1 MPNNRSTARP
11 NDTLAETGSY
21 RVSVHAGET
30 GRLIREYS
38 MDDEAVS
45 ADRFKEVELE
55 ARARLASRSFTEIVL
70 VITLEAPGL
79 FKQLQLELSQAGS

>member
-1 MPNNRSTARP
+1 MPDRRSTARP

-21 RVSVHAGET
+21 RISVHAGES

-38 MDDEAVS
+38 LDDQAIN

-55 ARARLASRSFTEIVL
+55 ARAKLASRSFAEIVL

-79 FKQLQLELSQAGS
+79 FEQLQLELSRPGR